1 MSTLHKTTQ
10 PAYDKYG
17 NKVEAKATV
26 QAGRSEVAEFR
37 HDLATAVREA
47 DSVALGAIKAI
58 EWAASK
64 IERID
69 NQMTG
74 RGEFISIFEKTL
86 KAIGAGGMRN
96 GKIAW
101 KGHLQRLNQELEKE
115 SAKYLKD

>member
-1 MSTLHKTTQ
+1 MNTLHKTTQ
-10 PAYDKYG
+10 PEYDKYG

-37 HDLATAVREA
+37 HDLAIAIRKANTEA
-47 DSVALGAIKAI
+47 LSAIKAI
-58 EWAASK
+58 EYAARN

-101 KGHLQRLNQELEKE
+101 KGYLQNLNQELEKE